1 MVKPGSQRQKEHLK
15 RLKEKNREEYLEKER
30 KRKKEKLMLLKATD
44 KQHYNEKI
52 RKDRERKKLQR
63 AIRRQQVCMLFFAL
77 ANVKGALCG
86 FQQSV
91 LR

>member
-1 MVKPGSQRQKEHLK
+1 M
-15 RLKEKNREEYLEKER
+15 EKER
-30 KRKKEKLMLLKATD
+30 KRMKEKLMLLKATD

-52 RKDRERKKLQR
+52 RKHQGRKKLQR
-63 AIRRQQVCMLFFAL
+63 GIGRQQVWMLFFEL
-77 ANVKGALCG
+77 ANVKGTFCG

>member
-1 MVKPGSQRQKEHLK
+1 
-15 RLKEKNREEYLEKER
+15 
-30 KRKKEKLMLLKATD
+30 MLLKATD

-52 RKDRERKKLQR
+52 RKDRDRKKLQR
-63 AIRRQQVCMLFFAL
+63 AIGRQQVWMLFFEL
-77 ANVKGALCG
+77 ANVKGTFCG